1 MAQTSRSTDI
11 KATRAMRDA
20 TNSVAPRDIAPKPP
34 AEGKENNKD
43 DGFFFADPAGLT
55 TPAPALPAKTMD
67 PSPTSVLM
75 GPGTPDEA
83 AEQRPREKA
92 TPEKATDDAEMTL
105 ATSDVASP
113 ESPDI
118 PATVPERV
126 ASTSPFVP
134 NVLEELL
141 GAQLPRAAPPGEPD
155 VRARRDAENLAE
167 NLAANGASRSARA
180 TRPATG
186 ARHATSTPTSASTRW
201 RSVPSPARIVSA
213 GREWAASGG
222 TITPGRSTAIPT
234 FLDDLVNQVAKVAVD
249 DKGTNTESDTNT
261 EWDRTDN
268 LKVECERLKREV
280 DFHREVSKEVGVSL
294 DATSAELE
302 RTKRRVEF
310 LESLKDEWDAQFKDL
325 SAETERYRA
334 EAEAAR
340 EETLAAEALAA
351 AARAAATAASA
362 EAKSPRKN
370 VISDNGSTGE
380 APETSVTTSTSATS
394 AEVGSAALFRRHRS
408 GAENDVAASIAAAL
422 RERESELDAAR
433 LNLDQTLAPP
443 PPRRRRNSRRSARSA
458 PR

>member
-1 MAQTSRSTDI
+1 M
-11 KATRAMRDA
+11 
-20 TNSVAPRDIAPKPP
+20 
-34 AEGKENNKD
+34 
-43 DGFFFADPAGLT
+43 
-55 TPAPALPAKTMD
+55 
-67 PSPTSVLM
+67 
-75 GPGTPDEA
+75 
-83 AEQRPREKA
+83 
-92 TPEKATDDAEMTL
+92 
-105 ATSDVASP
+105 
-113 ESPDI
+113 
-118 PATVPERV
+118 
-126 ASTSPFVP
+126 P

-155 VRARRDAENLAE
+155 VRARRDAE

-213 GREWAASGG
+213 GREWAASG
-222 TITPGRSTAIPT
+222 TVTPGRSTAIPT
-234 FLDDLVNQVAKVAVD
+234 FLDDLVNNHVAKVAVD
-249 DKGTNTESDTNT
+249 TKGTNTESNNT
-261 EWDRTDN
+261 DEWDRTGD

-294 DATSAELE
+294 DASAAELE

-310 LESLKDEWDAQFKDL
+310 LEALKDEWDAQFKEL

-351 AARAAATAASA
+351 AARAAATSANA
-362 EAKSPRKN
+362 EAESLRKN
-370 VISDNGSTGE
+370 VIHDDDGSTGE
-380 APETSVTTSTSATS
+380 APETSGTTSTSASATS

-433 LNLDQTLAPP
+433 LNLDQTLAAAKAAEAFGAATCAEGAALRGEVTVAKSTLAAARGRRADGGGAPDHARRNQAA
-443 PPRRRRNSRRSARSA
+443 RRR
-458 PR
+458 